1 MKSKH
6 KFTPDQVVPMEERAL
21 LSHFPAALG
30 PVTTLHLKGAFVL
43 TSRTYFNLQSQIN
56 TVVANFEH
64 SVISLFNQQGGF
76 TAAFDSAV
84 GTFPPNGTPN
94 PGTLLAKLDAT
105 MGSLEFRVPWG
116 GGSPGS
122 PTGGLGLSN
131 KTVNVTLT
139 SNPGVLVDPN
149 TGLNDSVAE
158 AMETAIEIQE
168 TSTAPTA
175 AALLASMNVVRGE
188 AQGIVPAYVVAF
200 GPQGARDF
208 GLRNS

>member
-43 TSRTYFNLQSQIN
+43 TSRTYSNLQSQIN

-64 SVISLFNQQGGF
+64 SVIRLFNQQGGF

-84 GTFPPNGTPN
+84 GTFPPSGTPN
-94 PGTLLAKLDAT
+94 PGTLLAKLDAA

-116 GGSPGS
+116 GNSLGAA

-131 KTVNVTLT
+131 KTIPTT

-149 TGLNDSVAE
+149 TDLNDSVAE
-158 AMETAIEIQE
+158 AMETAIENQE

-208 GLRNS
+208 GLKNS

>member
-43 TSRTYFNLQSQIN
+43 TSTTYSNLQSQIN
-56 TVVANFEH
+56 TAVASFEQ
-64 SVISLFNQQGGF
+64 SVIRLYNQQGGF
-76 TAAFDSAV
+76 TAAFDKAV
-84 GTFPPNGTPN
+84 GEYTIGSTSSPNSWSHAH
-94 PGTLLAKLDAT
+94 GTLLAKLDAA
-105 MGSLEFRVPWG
+105 MGSLEFKVPW

-131 KTVNVTLT
+131 KTFLTTGNPANATL
-139 SNPGVLVDPN
+139 G
-149 TGLNDSVAE
+149 GSVADL
-158 AMETAIEIQE
+158 MGTAIETQE
-168 TSTAPTA
+168 ALISPTA
-175 AALLASMNVVRGE
+175 RTLQASMNVVGGE
-188 AQGIVPAYVVAF
+188 ALGIVPAYIVTF

-208 GLRNS
+208 GLKNS